1 MKNMQRHQ
9 MSKHL
14 SESQSRTDELTCK
27 DCEKWKWCIESS
39 REYPCISFRRKAVKE
54 WQQKRTLKTKS
65 KDS

>member
-1 MKNMQRHQ
+1 MFMKNMQRHQ

-39 REYPCISFRRKAVKE
+39 REYPCISFIRKAVKG
-54 WQQKRTLKTKS
+54 KS
-65 KDS
+65 GSRKKL